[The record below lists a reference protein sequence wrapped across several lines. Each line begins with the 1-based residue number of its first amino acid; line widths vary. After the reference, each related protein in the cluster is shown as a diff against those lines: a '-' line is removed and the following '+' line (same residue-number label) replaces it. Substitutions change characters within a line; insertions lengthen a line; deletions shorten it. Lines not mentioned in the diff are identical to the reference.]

1 MKLAIK
7 IMGVIF
13 IATTLLLMIN
23 TYFSVHREIELF
35 DQDMRSDAELLGEG
49 LKSLIV
55 NVWKNSGEFQAI
67 QVIKNLNENQ
77 SNMLIRW
84 IWFDDLM
91 SDPFIPLA
99 KKQLLMS
106 ILKRHE
112 TTFVEAKH
120 EDGSYLHTFVP
131 VQIDYLKL
139 GAIELSESLAQRNRY
154 VDATVFHAAVLIVG
168 LLVFN
173 GFVLW
178 LLGIK
183 MVGRPLQRLVAK
195 TKRISDGDLT
205 ADLVLGGHDELAELA
220 VAINQM
226 CEHLSAARENV
237 RVETERR
244 IAALE
249 QLRHSERLA
258 TVGRLS
264 SGIAHE
270 LGTPLNVVAGR
281 AKMIATESLTSRENI
296 EFATIIHEQAER
308 MTKIIRQLLDFSR
321 RRAPQRSAV
330 SIFMLLT
337 QVRDMLLPIARKSN
351 VEIVLSE
358 NTPLPAVELDQGQ
371 IQQVLINLVMN
382 AIQAMPGGGT
392 VELSAALDDD
402 AEKAVKDDNIIITVK
417 DSGAGIAQK
426 DIEHVFEPFFTTK
439 EIGVGTGL
447 GLSIVYGI
455 IEEHGGHIDV
465 KSKPGQGTSFT
476 ITLPMETKK

>member
-7 IMGVIF
+7 IMGVFF
-13 IATTLLLMIN
+13 IVTTILLIIS

-35 DQDMRSDAELLGEG
+35 DQDMRSDAELLGDG

-55 NVWKNSGEFQAI
+55 NVWQNSGEFQAI

-77 SNMLIRW
+77 SDILIRW
-84 IWFDDLM
+84 IWFDDLLN
-91 SDPFIPLA
+91 DPFIPPE
-99 KKQLLMS
+99 KKQLLLS
-106 ILKRHE
+106 ILKRRQ
-112 TTFVEAKH
+112 TTFLEVKH
-120 EDGSYLHTFVP
+120 PDGSYLHTFVP

-139 GAIELSESLAQRNRY
+139 GAIELSESLAPRNRY
-154 VDATVFHAAVLIVG
+154 VATTVFNAAFLIIA
-168 LLVFN
+168 LLVLN
-173 GFVLW
+173 GLVLW
-178 LLGIK
+178 LLGLK

-195 TKRISDGDLT
+195 TQRISDGDLA
-205 ADLVLGGHDELAELA
+205 ADLALKGHDELATLA
-220 VAINQM
+220 DAINQM
-226 CEHLSAARENV
+226 CEHLSAAREKV
-237 RVETERR
+237 RLETEKR

-281 AKMIATESLTSRENI
+281 AKMIATESLSPQENI
-296 EFATIIHEQAER
+296 EFAAIIHEQAER

-321 RRAPQRSAV
+321 RRAPQRSSV
-330 SIFMLLT
+330 SIASIFA
-337 QVRDMLLPIARKSN
+337 QIRDMLTPIAGKSN
-351 VEIVLSE
+351 VEIVLNE
-358 NTPLPAVELDQGQ
+358 NSSLPAVELDQGQ

-382 AIQAMPGGGT
+382 AIQAMPHGGR

-402 AEKAVKDDNIIITVK
+402 AAKAPNDKKVVITVT
-417 DSGAGIAQK
+417 DSGEGISQE
-426 DIEHVFEPFFTTK
+426 DLEHVFEPFFTTK

-455 IEEHGGHIDV
+455 IEEHGGHIAV
-465 KSKPGQGTSFT
+465 KSEPGKGTSFT
-476 ITLPMETKK
+476 ITLPMEAKK

>member
-7 IMGVIF
+7 ITGAIF
-13 IATTLLLMIN
+13 IVTTLLLIVN
-23 TYFSVHREIELF
+23 TFFSVHREIKLF
-35 DQDMRSDAELLGEG
+35 DEDMRGDAELLGDG

-55 NVWKNSGEFQAI
+55 NVWQNNGEYQAI

-77 SNMLIRW
+77 SNMHIQW

-91 SDPFIPLA
+91 NDPFIPSGQR
-99 KKQLLMS
+99 QLLLS
-106 ILKRHE
+106 ILKRRQ
-112 TTFVEAKH
+112 TTFLEVKH
-120 EDGSYLHTFVP
+120 PEGRYLHTFVP

-139 GAIELSESLAQRNRY
+139 GAIELSESLAQRNHY
-154 VDATVFHAAVLIVG
+154 VTATIFRAVVLILG

-173 GFVLW
+173 GMALW

-183 MVGRPLQRLVAK
+183 IVGRPLQRLVAK
-195 TKRISDGDLT
+195 TQRISDGDLT
-205 ADLVLGGHDELAELA
+205 ADLSLKGRDELTKLA
-220 VAINQM
+220 DAINQM
-226 CEHLSAARENV
+226 CGHLSAAREKV
-237 RVETERR
+237 RLETERR

-281 AKMIATESLTSRENI
+281 AKMIATESLTPEENR

-321 RRAPQRSAV
+321 RRAPQRSSV
-330 SIFMLLT
+330 SISSIFA
-337 QVRDMLLPIARKSN
+337 QIKDMLAPIAGKSN
-351 VEIVLSE
+351 VEIVLNE
-358 NTPLPAVELDQGQ
+358 NSSLPAVELDQGQ

-382 AIQAMPGGGT
+382 AIQAMPHGGR
-392 VELSAALDDD
+392 VALSAAVEND
-402 AEKAVKDDNIIITVK
+402 AAKAPKDKKVVITVT
-417 DSGAGIAQK
+417 DSGKGISEK
-426 DIEHVFEPFFTTK
+426 DLEHVFEPFFTTK

-455 IEEHGGHIDV
+455 IEEHGGHIAV
-465 KSKPGQGTSFT
+465 KSEPGKGTRFT
-476 ITLPMETKK
+476 ITLPMKAKK